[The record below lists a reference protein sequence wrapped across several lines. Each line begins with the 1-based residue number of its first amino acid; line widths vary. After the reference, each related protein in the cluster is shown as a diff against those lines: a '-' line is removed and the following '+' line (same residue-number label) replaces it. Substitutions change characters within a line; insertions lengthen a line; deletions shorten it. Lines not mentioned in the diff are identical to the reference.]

1 MPEGLRSDGRRPYG
15 HVRPRREKRLRRLA
29 DVGVDR
35 GVITR
40 GLGRSGDG
48 WVVRKEC
55 PLLPA
60 PDAFAEDC
68 TAGYAG
74 EQSRRQ
80 KDVVDLVALG
90 AVTEGAGSAVA
101 RETRMGG

>member
-1 MPEGLRSDGRRPYG
+1 
-15 HVRPRREKRLRRLA
+15 
-29 DVGVDR
+29 
-35 GVITR
+35 
-40 GLGRSGDG
+40 
-48 WVVRKEC
+48 
-55 PLLPA
+55 LLPA

-101 RETRMGG
+101 RETRMGGDVAKVGLGEQRIERRRVGRVVEVARTITLV